1 MRAAV
6 LRTNIRSSGGRLWAA
21 ASAITISVAFI
32 VAGMLL
38 ADSLQRG
45 IEAQAAEEIGGAD
58 IVLEPYALYEEGEEA
73 VDQLVSDLTALD
85 SVAEVDIRAE
95 GFPSLQLI
103 LEEEHRED
111 PDAAQEARD
120 EVQGLI
126 DDDTALFTQQE
137 YIDQWIEL
145 RTGGATALQFV
156 LGGFGAIAAFVSA
169 IVIANTFQVV
179 VASRRKTLGLLRA
192 VGAGSAQLRSAALGE
207 GALLGAAASV
217 AGILLGWVA
226 AWGLTVSRADLFGG
240 GADLLPAQLTP
251 APALIAVLIGVGVTV
266 FASAWPAVRSGRTSP
281 MEALRPADLSSGG
294 AAVPM
299 VRTLAGV
306 LFAVPGFG
314 LTVYAAASEHYSDPV
329 TGLEMPLL
337 GIAGGMLT
345 FFGTLLLGRLMIP
358 VLVDRLGRL
367 VGAVTGLRP
376 SAPLAGRTARQSPGR
391 TTATA
396 SALLVGV
403 TLVVTFTVGAAT
415 TQAFLEEEFSD
426 QGMIDQVLAVV
437 LLLVAV
443 SVVVAI
449 IGVSNTMALSVME
462 RRREAALLRAL
473 GSTRG
478 TMGRMVSIE
487 ALLLALVALLIG
499 TALGTFFGWA
509 GVSSLIALEEVSIG
523 VAMPWG
529 RLALIWCA
537 AAGAALLAAWLPAR
551 SFAQT
556 PPAQGLAG

>member
-6 LRTNIRSSGGRLWAA
+6 LRANTRSSGGRLWAA
-21 ASAITISVAFI
+21 GAAIAISVAFI

-45 IEAQAAEEIGGAD
+45 IETQAAEAIGGAD
-58 IVLEPYALYEEGEEA
+58 IVVEPYTLYEEGEDS
-73 VDQLVSDLTALD
+73 VDQLASDLTALD
-85 SVAEVDIRAE
+85 SVAEVEISGDS
-95 GFPSLQLI
+95 FPVLHLT
-103 LEEEHRED
+103 LEEEHSQD
-111 PDAAQEARD
+111 PAAVDESSD
-120 EVQGLI
+120 EVRGLLDH
-126 DDDTALFTQQE
+126 DDALLTQQE
-137 YIDQWIEL
+137 YIDQWVEM
-145 RTGGATALQFV
+145 RTGGASALQFV

-192 VGAGSAQLRSAALGE
+192 VGASSAQLRSAALGE

-240 GADLLPAQLTP
+240 GADLLPARLT
-251 APALIAVLIGVGVTV
+251 AVPALIGVLIGVGVTV

-281 MEALRPADLSSGG
+281 MEALRPADLTSGR
-294 AAVPM
+294 AAVPKA
-299 VRTLAGV
+299 RTLVG
-306 LFAVPGFG
+306 LLCAVPGFA
-314 LTVYAAASEHYSDPV
+314 LTLYAGVSEDYRDPV

-337 GIAGGMLT
+337 GIVGGMLA
-345 FFGTLLLGRLMIP
+345 FLGTLLLGRLVIP
-358 VLVDRLGRL
+358 ALVDLLGRV

-376 SAPLAGRTARQSPGR
+376 SAPLAGRTARQSPAR

-443 SVVVAI
+443 SVVVAV

-473 GSTRG
+473 GSTHS
-478 TMGRMVSIE
+478 TVGRMVSIE

-509 GVSSLIALEEVSIG
+509 GVSSLIALEQVSIG
-523 VAMPWG
+523 VAVPWG

-551 SFAQT
+551 SFART